1 VTRAATPVN
10 FTLALH
16 GRTGPRASQV
26 AHALIEAIAA
36 GQVHDGDRLPSTRT
50 LAATF
55 SLPRTAAVGAYEEL
69 TAAGFL
75 AARPGGSTYV
85 EQGAGAAARAG
96 AFGSPLPPPS
106 RPVSP
111 PAGRVEFDLRPGQA
125 DTELISQRDWAQA
138 MRLAALPA
146 RQPADPDDVRPGRGG
161 QAGQPLAGTGPADAR
176 PSPASPGPASPGGAP
191 GTPGAAGGWPASGTS
206 AGLDD
211 AYADL
216 REQLSGHMRRARGL
230 AADPDDIFLFPSLAM
245 GLRAVASACGLAGGQ
260 VAFEDPGYGKARLAL
275 REAGVTVRP
284 VAVDDDGLQVADLGP
299 ADRACYVTPA
309 HQYPL
314 GGRMSV
320 RRRAGLLDW
329 AAAQDALV
337 LEDDY
342 DGEFRYD
349 VPPLI
354 PLRSMPAGAE
364 RVVYF
369 GTSSKILARGM
380 RVSWAVLPARY
391 RAAMAAY
398 LDRAGG
404 AVSCVS
410 AAFLAS
416 FIATGALT
424 RHQARAMRTYSAR
437 QARFVAACREL
448 IPGVRA
454 LGIEAGLHVVLAF
467 DQDRPDQG
475 RPDQDRPDQDRPDR
489 GQVDRGQVDRGLDDV
504 AAAARLAGLGLA
516 CAPLSRFYADP
527 ASAARTGLVCGY
539 SRLPETRARAAAG
552 LIGQVVAGLGPHGP
566 GGPGGRRSDDDGV
579 AQDLQHRG

>member
-10 FTLALH
+10 FTLGLR
-16 GRTGPRASQV
+16 GRSGPRASQV

-55 SLPRTAAVGAYEEL
+55 GLPRTAAVGAYEEL
-69 TAAGFL
+69 IAAGFL
-75 AARPGGSTYV
+75 VARPGGSTYV
-85 EQGAGAAARAG
+85 EQGAGAAAKAG
-96 AFGSPLPPPS
+96 AFGTPLPPRS
-106 RPVSP
+106 Q
-111 PAGRVEFDLRPGQA
+111 PARQPDRRIEFDLRPGQA
-125 DTELISQRDWAQA
+125 DTELISARDWAQA
-138 MRLAALPA
+138 MRLAAQVA
-146 RQPADPDDVRPGRGG
+146 RQPGDPDDVGAGRGDDG
-161 QAGQPLAGTGPADAR
+161 QQHG
-176 PSPASPGPASPGGAP
+176 PGPAGGA
-191 GTPGAAGGWPASGTS
+191 
-206 AGLDD
+206 D
-211 AYADL
+211 AYGAL
-216 REQLSGHMRRARGL
+216 REQLSGHLRRSRGL
-230 AADPDDIFLFPSLAM
+230 AADPEDIFLFPSLAT
-245 GLRAVASACGLAGGQ
+245 GLRAVAAACGLAGGQ
-260 VAFEDPGYGKARLAL
+260 VAFEDPGYGKARIAL
-275 REAGVTVRP
+275 QESGVTVRP
-284 VAVDDDGLQVADLGP
+284 VAVDDDGLRIDELGP
-299 ADRACYVTPA
+299 AERGCYVTPA

-329 AAAQDALV
+329 ARARDALV

-391 RAAMAAY
+391 RAAMVAY

-467 DQDRPDQG
+467 DQPR
-475 RPDQDRPDQDRPDR
+475 
-489 GQVDRGQVDRGLDDV
+489 DDLAV
-504 AAAARLAGLGLA
+504 TARLAGLGLA
-516 CAPLSRFYADP
+516 CSALSRFYADP
-527 ASAARTGLVCGY
+527 AAAGRTGLVCGY
-539 SRLPETRARAAAG
+539 SRLPETRAREAAR
-552 LIGQVVAGLGPHGP
+552 LIGQVT
-566 GGPGGRRSDDDGV
+566 GGWSDDDRV

>member
-16 GRTGPRASQV
+16 GRTGARASQV

-55 SLPRTAAVGAYEEL
+55 RLPRTAAVGAYEEL
-69 TAAGFL
+69 AAAGFL

-106 RPVSP
+106 RPVPP
-111 PAGRVEFDLRPGQA
+111 PAGRIELDLRPGQA

-138 MRLAALPA
+138 MRLAAMPA

-161 QAGQPLAGTGPADAR
+161 DAGQPVAGTGPAETR
-176 PSPASPGPASPGGAP
+176 PGPASAGGAP
-191 GTPGAAGGWPASGTS
+191 GGRPAGAIS

-284 VAVDDDGLQVADLGP
+284 VAVDDDGLQVAGLGP

-329 AAAQDALV
+329 AGAQDALV

-467 DQDRPDQG
+467 DQG
-475 RPDQDRPDQDRPDR
+475 RPDR
-489 GQVDRGQVDRGLDDV
+489 GQDDRGLDDV
-504 AAAARLAGLGLA
+504 AAAARLARLGLA

-527 ASAARTGLVCGY
+527 AAAARTGLVCGY
-539 SRLPETRARAAAG
+539 SRLPETRARAAAE
-552 LIGQVVAGLGPHGP
+552 LIGQVIAGLGPDGP
-566 GGPGGRRSDDDGV
+566 DGPDGRRSDDDRV